1 MKYTNEQTI
10 DLRRELLCSLRLVL
24 FVPQGHFTSRY
35 GGSRAAA
42 KAPAAAKGGVPQ
54 QPRRQTGPNGRPAFE
69 RLPRGVSRHS
79 ECGRGT
85 GTKGQARFQSARPL
99 SPTARE
105 RSSPSAGGKQ
115 SEKRARLSSGRRP
128 CRDAQRGRRNLIGE
142 GAPQAGAYEALSAKR
157 ARGTRSPSPRSP
169 PKRVE
174 RSPLQTSR
182 RNLPV
187 TLSAQRATSDGVP
200 AATIRPPAS
209 PPPGPISRI

>member
-35 GGSRAAA
+35 GGSRAAV
-42 KAPAAAKGGVPQ
+42 KPRLRRRAASRNSPGG
-54 QPRRQTGPNGRPAFE
+54 R
-69 RLPRGVSRHS
+69 
-79 ECGRGT
+79 
-85 GTKGQARFQSARPL
+85 QARTAVLPLIDCRAAFPAIPNAGGDRRERTGALLKRASAFPDSAGAVKPVGRRKAVQKARPL
-99 SPTARE
+99 ILRP
-105 RSSPSAGGKQ
+105 PP
-115 SEKRARLSSGRRP
+115 LSGR
-128 CRDAQRGRRNLIGE
+128 ATGRRYLIGE
-142 GAPQAGAYEALSAKR
+142 SASPACAYEALSAKR

-209 PPPGPISRI
+209 PPPGPISRM

>member
-1 MKYTNEQTI
+1 MNKQLTYAGSYYAPCGWFYLFRKGISQADTAAAARRRKPR
-10 DLRRELLCSLRLVL
+10 LRR
-24 FVPQGHFTSRY
+24 
-35 GGSRAAA
+35 RAASRNS
-42 KAPAAAKGGVPQ
+42 PGG
-54 QPRRQTGPNGRPAFE
+54 RQTRKAVLPLSDCRAAFPAIPNAG
-69 RLPRGVSRHS
+69 G
-79 ECGRGT
+79 
-85 GTKGQARFQSARPL
+85 GQARFQSARPL

-115 SEKRARLSSGRRP
+115 TEKRARLSADRRP
-128 CRDAQRGRRNLIGE
+128 CRDAQRGGRRNLIGQ

-157 ARGTRSPSPRSP
+157 ARVARSPFSRSP

-209 PPPGPISRI
+209 PPPGPISRM

>member
-1 MKYTNEQTI
+1 MLPAVWFY
-10 DLRRELLCSLRLVL
+10 L
-24 FVPQGHFTSRY
+24 FPQGHFTSRY

-54 QPRRQTGPNGRPAFE
+54 QPRRQTGPNGRPALIDCRAAFPAIPNAGGDRRE
-69 RLPRGVSRHS
+69 RTGALLKRASAFPDSAGAVKPV
-79 ECGRGT
+79 GRR
-85 GTKGQARFQSARPL
+85 KAVQKARPL
-99 SPTARE
+99 ILRP
-105 RSSPSAGGKQ
+105 PP
-115 SEKRARLSSGRRP
+115 LSGR
-128 CRDAQRGRRNLIGE
+128 ATGRRYLIGE
-142 GAPQAGAYEALSAKR
+142 SASPACAYEALSAKR

-200 AATIRPPAS
+200 AATIRPPPRRRPAPYRVCNPQS
-209 PPPGPISRI
+209 G

>member
-54 QPRRQTGPNGRPAFE
+54 QSRRQTDPEGRPAFE

-85 GTKGQARFQSARPL
+85 GALPQRASAFPDSAGAVKPVGRRKADRKTRPFIRRPPPL
-99 SPTARE
+99 S
-105 RSSPSAGGKQ
+105 G
-115 SEKRARLSSGRRP
+115 RATG
-128 CRDAQRGRRNLIGE
+128 GRRNLIGE

-157 ARGTRSPSPRSP
+157 ARVARSPFSRSP

-209 PPPGPISRI
+209 PPPGPISRM